1 MKNEFDELFEQAREG
16 TLPHGFDQWE
26 IARADGWSVAHMAA
40 FRGRLPPDFD
50 QWGIMN
56 NEGWTVAHSAAS
68 KGHLPPDFD
77 RWDLKDFAEWSVR
90 DIHDLWKKNAD
101 KMKRE

>member
-16 TLPHGFDQWE
+16 TLPPDFDRWE

-50 QWGIMN
+50 RWELA
-56 NEGWTVAHSAAS
+56 NEAGVTVLEVYAKWEYYH
-68 KGHLPPDFD
+68 
-77 RWDLKDFAEWSVR
+77 E
-90 DIHDLWKKNAD
+90 
-101 KMKRE
+101 